1 MSYQLK
7 LLSGTLNGV
16 EYTLNRGDTV
26 FHIGARQD
34 LLDGRAA
41 QLLQGA
47 ENAYFL
53 PEDLPPAAFLV
64 QCPATAHATTGLQL
78 GEREAAD
85 QPWQYRPLSA
95 QTVVQCCGVYFA
107 VRTTAEPWVPEV
119 LAFVPPHQAVA
130 ALVPGRR
137 PAADA
142 APPRAP
148 GRGGVLRWAALA
160 VVVVAVASAWFYWQY
175 TPQVRVN
182 GLATVL
188 RSAPGDYQIVAG
200 TDGKLYAFTDDRD
213 GAAWGER
220 ASRRLQR
227 SDDIYLLRRQEAER
241 LEQGLLQAG
250 LPVVIVRLEQPAQ
263 PHIVLLGPITP
274 VQREQAQAFIRGHA
288 AYATGPVQVS
298 TTSDATL
305 VALAQ
310 AQLRGLGISSRA
322 EPYGTRVSVIND
334 VFLDDASL
342 NAMAGMAA
350 HFHREWGQRRITVH
364 LQLWDDLLQGRSYR
378 YSPGQLMSVGEGRW
392 TYARATHGAAPA
404 AP

>member
-1 MSYQLK
+1 
-7 LLSGTLNGV
+7 
-16 EYTLNRGDTV
+16 
-26 FHIGARQD
+26 
-34 LLDGRAA
+34 
-41 QLLQGA
+41 
-47 ENAYFL
+47 
-53 PEDLPPAAFLV
+53 
-64 QCPATAHATTGLQL
+64 
-78 GEREAAD
+78 
-85 QPWQYRPLSA
+85 
-95 QTVVQCCGVYFA
+95 
-107 VRTTAEPWVPEV
+107 
-119 LAFVPPHQAVA
+119 
-130 ALVPGRR
+130 
-137 PAADA
+137 
-142 APPRAP
+142 
-148 GRGGVLRWAALA
+148 
-160 VVVVAVASAWFYWQY
+160 
-175 TPQVRVN
+175 
-182 GLATVL
+182 
-188 RSAPGDYQIVAG
+188 
-200 TDGKLYAFTDDRD
+200 
-213 GAAWGER
+213 
-220 ASRRLQR
+220 
-227 SDDIYLLRRQEAER
+227 
-241 LEQGLLQAG
+241 
-250 LPVVIVRLEQPAQ
+250 VVIVRLEQPAQ

-310 AQLRGLGISSRA
+310 AQSRGLGISSRA